1 MKIGI
6 LTFPNTNSYG
16 AVLQMYALYKATEKL
31 GANVEIINYQ
41 NLYMKQRQHFLSRQK
56 LSSKKRALKNIAAQ
70 MMHWRQNYSFYK
82 FEKRMLVYPLKA
94 VKDIGE
100 ASNIGARYDG
110 VICGSDQ
117 VWNAHITG
125 SDMHFYLDF
134 CEANTKR
141 ISYAPSFGKV
151 AYSSGI
157 ENQIKQEL
165 NKFDYISVR
174 EKEGQDYIE
183 QITGRKPELVL
194 DPTFLLQKEEWEK
207 VEEKYIIP
215 SDGYIA
221 YYTIQSSASLFEFC
235 LELAKKENKKVVII
249 GGNFLKQIKNRDN
262 RIMYACDLSP
272 SEWLY
277 VIHHADCVVTNSFH
291 GTAFSIHYQKDFYVE
306 FSSDTNARL
315 EEIIQICALEDRV
328 VSRTDSQCNKAIDY
342 ADVES
347 RLSERREKSH
357 TFLQNSLR

>member
-6 LTFPNTNSYG
+6 LTFPKTNSYG
-16 AVLQMYALYKATEKL
+16 AVLQMYALYKATEKF
-31 GANVEIINYQ
+31 GADVEIINYQ

-70 MMHWRQNYSFYK
+70 MMHWRQNYSFNK
-82 FEKRMLVYPLKA
+82 FEKRMMAYPLKT
-94 VKDIGE
+94 VEDIGE
-100 ASNIGARYDG
+100 TSDICSRYDG

-125 SDMHFYLDF
+125 ADMHFYLDF

-141 ISYAPSFGKV
+141 ISYAPSFGQV

-165 NKFDYISVR
+165 NKFDFISVR
-174 EKEGQDYIE
+174 EKEGQDYIK

-194 DPTFLLQKEEWEK
+194 DPTFLLSKEEWEK
-207 VEEKYIIP
+207 VEEKYAIP
-215 SDGYIA
+215 SNGYIA
-221 YYTIQSSASLFEFC
+221 YYTIRSSATLFEFC
-235 LELAKKENKKVVII
+235 MELAKKENKKVVII
-249 GGNFLKQIKNRDN
+249 GGNFIKQMKNKDD
-262 RIMYACDLSP
+262 RIVYACDLSP
-272 SEWLY
+272 AEWLY

-291 GTAFSIHYQKDFYVE
+291 GTAFSIHYKKDFYVE

-315 EEIIQICALEDRV
+315 EEIIQLCALEDRV
-328 VSRTDSQCNKAIDY
+328 VGRTDSLPSTAIDY
-342 ADVES
+342 AAVES
-347 RLSERREKSH
+347 RLLERREKSRN
-357 TFLQNSLR
+357 FLQNSLR